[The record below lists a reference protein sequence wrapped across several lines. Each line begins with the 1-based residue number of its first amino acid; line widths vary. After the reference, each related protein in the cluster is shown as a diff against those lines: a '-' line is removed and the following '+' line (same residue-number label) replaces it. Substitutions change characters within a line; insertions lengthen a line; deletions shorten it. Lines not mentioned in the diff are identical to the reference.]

1 MQISLT
7 PTLTAARKREA
18 KRWLIAQLASPELAD
33 ATVPMTVSGF
43 VTIYINGSPKMVYN
57 GNWNAQEIGRANAGG
72 YFTVSCGS
80 YTPTGQAPTKPER
93 VAILGGIIC
102 ALELWDELAEQ
113 YSQAMGRTILES
125 YQSCCLEMVQAPKMA
140 VKLAFSADKQQ
151 SALQYA
157 DEPDV
162 WYLNN
167 GEPVK
172 VDDTWHQIA
181 A

>member
-1 MQISLT
+1 MQVSLT
-7 PTLTAARKREA
+7 PTLTTSRKREA
-18 KRWLIAQLASPELAD
+18 KRWLMAQLASSELAD
-33 ATVPMTVSGF
+33 STVSMSAISGN
-43 VTIYINGSPKMVYN
+43 VAIYINGMPKMVYL
-57 GNWNAQEIGRANAGG
+57 GNWNAQEIARPNSGG

-80 YTPTGQAPTKPER
+80 FAPGAAPSKPER
-93 VAILGGIIC
+93 LTILGGIIY
-102 ALELWDELAEQ
+102 ALDLWDELAEY
-113 YSQAMGRTILES
+113 YSQAMGRTILEA
-125 YQSCCLEMVQAPKMA
+125 YQSCCLDMVQAPKAA

-172 VDDTWHQIA
+172 IDETWHQIA